1 MANKVIAAD
10 RRRGEDRRAA
20 GRRLSDGWA
29 GSVRFAS
36 WNEQLVQFLTR
47 YLLLVL
53 ALVFFGSGPAVSAI
67 GMTREQIYAVYL
79 AHSLIN
85 TFNMWHAWRYP
96 RSVTRYR
103 IAMWLDI
110 LVVSIAVLNDPYDI
124 PPSLIVYILVV
135 LGNGMR
141 YGMPFFAEGL
151 IGTFVGGL
159 AALGLRQMNATLTMA
174 PGMMFLIL
182 FAGIVLIYA
191 YILMGRIET
200 NRRHLEHSNATD
212 TLTGLLNRRGLRETA
227 DALFARCLS
236 RGEKIVV
243 MFADMDKFKSVNDNY
258 GHSVGDQVLRE
269 LGTILRESM
278 RNHDVAGRYGGDEF
292 VLLIADTTL
301 DEAESVARR
310 IQDKVR
316 ASAAERGQDFS
327 LTIGFGEAPTHGTSL
342 DEVLETVDQ
351 VLYQSKLKHGAGG
364 LMRAAE
370 RTTPDLI

>member
-1 MANKVIAAD
+1 
-10 RRRGEDRRAA
+10 
-20 GRRLSDGWA
+20 
-29 GSVRFAS
+29 
-36 WNEQLVQFLTR
+36 
-47 YLLLVL
+47 
-53 ALVFFGSGPAVSAI
+53 
-67 GMTREQIYAVYL
+67 
-79 AHSLIN
+79 
-85 TFNMWHAWRYP
+85 
-96 RSVTRYR
+96 
-103 IAMWLDI
+103 
-110 LVVSIAVLNDPYDI
+110 
-124 PPSLIVYILVV
+124 
-135 LGNGMR
+135 
-141 YGMPFFAEGL
+141 
-151 IGTFVGGL
+151 
-159 AALGLRQMNATLTMA
+159 
-174 PGMMFLIL
+174 
-182 FAGIVLIYA
+182 
-191 YILMGRIET
+191 
-200 NRRHLEHSNATD
+200 
-212 TLTGLLNRRGLRETA
+212 
-227 DALFARCLS
+227 
-236 RGEKIVV
+236 